1 MKKAVLIISTILLIS
16 CGNLISQNLR
26 SEYTQKIVGTWK
38 VDSLEIGSFNLSPQY
53 EEIVRQKM
61 PEIIA
66 MTEVKF
72 MSNKKY
78 YKQGFEGTTEGHWD
92 ISKDG
97 QYIIVKSDGSSE
109 VSRTKIISLTN
120 DKLIMA
126 PDDENSVNS
135 KAYLYKVQ

>member
-1 MKKAVLIISTILLIS
+1 MKQIILIIATIIIS
-16 CGNLISQNLR
+16 YGNIFSQNLK
-26 SEYTQKIVGTWK
+26 SEYTKMIVGTWK

-53 EEIVRQKM
+53 EEMIRQKM

-66 MTEVKF
+66 MTEVRF

-78 YKQGFEGTTEGHWD
+78 FKQGFEGTTEGRWD
-92 ISKDG
+92 ISQDG
-97 QYIIVKSDGSSE
+97 QFIIVKSNNSSD
-109 VSRTKIISLTN
+109 VSRTKIVSLTN

>member
-1 MKKAVLIISTILLIS
+1 MKKFIAVFLTILAIS
-16 CGNLISQNLR
+16 SGNLFSQNLK
-26 SEYTQKIVGTWK
+26 SEYSQKIVGTWK

-61 PEIIA
+61 PGIIA
-66 MTEVKF
+66 MTEVRF

-78 YKQGFEGTTEGHWD
+78 FKQGFEGTTEGRWE

-97 QYIIVKSDGSSE
+97 QFIIVKTEGSSE
-109 VSRTKIISLTN
+109 VSRTKIVSLTN
-120 DKLIMA
+120 EKLIMA
-126 PDDENSVNS
+126 PDDENAVNS

>member
-1 MKKAVLIISTILLIS
+1 MKKVVLIISTILLIS
-16 CGNLISQNLR
+16 TGNLISQNLR

-66 MTEVKF
+66 MTEVRF

-78 YKQGFEGTTEGHWD
+78 FKQGFEGTTEGHWD

-126 PDDENSVNS
+126 PDDENAANS

>member
-1 MKKAVLIISTILLIS
+1 MKKIILITSAIMLI
-16 CGNLISQNLR
+16 CFANLYSQNLKT
-26 SEYTQKIVGTWK
+26 EYTQKIVGTWK
-38 VDSLEIGSFNLSPQY
+38 VDSLEIGNFNLSPQY

-66 MTEVKF
+66 MTEVRF

-78 YKQGFEGTTEGHWD
+78 FKQGFEGTTEGHWD

-97 QYIIVKSDGSSE
+97 QFIIVKTDGSSD
-109 VSRTKIISLTN
+109 VTRTKIVLLTN

-126 PDDENSVNS
+126 PDNEDSANS